1 MPEIRLNLVTREW
14 VIIAT
19 ERAKRPEDFKKA
31 VVRKKLPLYSETCP
45 FCPGNES
52 KTPDEI
58 YRIQGKDGWEIRVVP
73 NKFAALSRK
82 GERTRKTDG
91 LKRLVAGVGT
101 HEVLIETPLHNM
113 TIALLPV
120 EQVEK
125 IIRAYKQ
132 RFLEIHD
139 DTRIEHVIIFKNHGE
154 GAGTSLE
161 HPHSQIIGTPVTPF
175 QVRYRIEEMVRYF
188 DNTGECLI
196 CKTLAEEMKDRV
208 RIIYETKHFVT
219 FIPYAALSAF
229 HTWIFPK
236 RHTTSF
242 GMITDEEIKDLA
254 INLKITL
261 AKFYYGLD
269 NPDFN
274 YVIRSNSPKEPQ
286 TEYYHW
292 YLSIVPRLSMAAG
305 FELGSGM
312 YINTSLPEDSAKFLR
327 EITHA

>member
-1 MPEIRLNLVTREW
+1 MPELRLNLVTREW

-31 VVRKKLPLYSETCP
+31 VVKKELPLYSETCP

-58 YRIQGKDGWEIRVVP
+58 YRIQGKDGWDIRVVP

-82 GERTRKTDG
+82 GERIRKTAG

-101 HEVLIETPLHNM
+101 HEVLIETPFHNT
-113 TIALLPV
+113 TIALLPL

-125 IIRAYKQ
+125 VIWTYKQ
-132 RFLEIHD
+132 RFLDIYD
-139 DTRIEHVIIFKNHGE
+139 DPRIEHVIIFKNHGE

-161 HPHSQIIGTPVTPF
+161 HPHSQIIGTPVTPI
-175 QVRYRIEEMVRYF
+175 QIRDRIEEMVKHF

-196 CKTLAEEMKDRV
+196 CKMLEEEVEDRV
-208 RIIYETKHFVT
+208 RIVLETEHFVT

-236 RHTTSF
+236 KHTNSF
-242 GMITDEEIKDLA
+242 GIITDEEMKDLA
-254 INLKITL
+254 VNLKTTL

-274 YVIRSNSPKEPQ
+274 FAIRSNSPKEPE

-312 YINTSLPEDSAKFLR
+312 YINATLPEDSAKFLR